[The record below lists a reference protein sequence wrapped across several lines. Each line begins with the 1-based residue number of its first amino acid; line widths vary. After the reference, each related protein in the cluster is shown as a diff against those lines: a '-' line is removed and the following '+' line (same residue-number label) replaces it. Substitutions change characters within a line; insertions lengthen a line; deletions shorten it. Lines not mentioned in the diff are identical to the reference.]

1 MSAQW
6 WCARAWLGGPELT
19 DDVLVEIDGSGVV
32 GAVTSGVPA
41 PPDALTLTGWVMPGF
56 VNDHSHAFHRALR
69 GRTHEGA
76 SSFWSWRD
84 RMYELATVLTP
95 DSYQRLA
102 RAVYAEMLEA
112 GYTHVSEFHYLH
124 HEPDGRRYA
133 EQNVMSH
140 ALIEAAQQVG
150 IGITVL
156 DTLYLESSPGSA
168 PNAMQAR
175 FSDGTVDAWEQRT
188 GEFPLPHG
196 SGAGDSTPLIGHG
209 LAIHSV
215 RAVPPDAIARAAE
228 VAQRRSVA
236 LHAHVSE
243 QPQENIECLERYGL
257 TPVQL
262 LAEAGALSERFTAVH
277 ATHLSDSDRLL
288 LSEGRVC
295 MCPTTEAELADGVG
309 PAGVLRDHGA
319 RISLGS
325 DSHAVI
331 DPCEEMKRLEFDQ
344 RLESG
349 RRGTFS
355 PEQLANAG
363 TGGPIRVGS
372 RADLVEFNPDSVR
385 LAGTSGL
392 AGITFAASAADVR
405 TVIVAGRERVRA
417 GRHCDVEVGRELQES
432 ITTLW
437 EQAS

>member
-19 DDVLVEIDGSGVV
+19 DDVLVETDDLGLVR
-32 GAVTSGVPA
+32 AVTSGVTA
-41 PPDALTLTGWVMPGF
+41 PPDALALTGWVMPGF

-69 GRTHEGA
+69 GRTHQGA
-76 SSFWSWRD
+76 NSFWSWRD
-84 RMYELATVLTP
+84 RMYELATFLTP
-95 DSYQRLA
+95 DSYLRLA

-124 HEPDGRRYA
+124 HDSGGHRYT

-140 ALIEAAQQVG
+140 ALVEAAQQVG

-156 DTLYLESSPGSA
+156 DTLYLQSSPGRPLEST
-168 PNAMQAR
+168 QAR
-175 FSDGTVDAWEQRT
+175 FSDGSVDAWEQRT
-188 GEFPLPHG
+188 EEFLAPRG
-196 SGAGDSTPLIGHG
+196 AGAGDSSLLVEHG

-215 RAVPPDAIARAAE
+215 RAVPPDAIAKATE
-228 VAQRRSVA
+228 VAQRRVVA

-243 QPQENIECLERYGL
+243 QPRENIECLEHYGL

-262 LAEAGALSERFTAVH
+262 FSEAGALSERFTAVH
-277 ATHLSDSDRLL
+277 ATHLSDNDRLL
-288 LSEGRVC
+288 LRGSRVC

-309 PAGVLRDHGA
+309 PAGLLRDLGSH
-319 RISLGS
+319 ISLGS

-344 RLESG
+344 RLDTG
-349 RRGTFS
+349 QRGTFS
-355 PEQLANAG
+355 PEQLATAG
-363 TGGPIRVGS
+363 TAGPISVGR

-405 TVIVAGRERVRA
+405 TVIVAGRERVRS
-417 GRHCDVEVGRELQES
+417 GRHRDIEVRRELQES
-432 ITTLW
+432 IAALW
-437 EQAS
+437 EHAL